1 VNRSAT
7 LRSLARMAVIGSL
20 ATTALVAP
28 AAASAGGPLDDD
40 CAGYDFYLK
49 IDNVGNGGV
58 ENGSYT
64 DGTPNVPTNW
74 DGQTITVTDSTGQAF
89 DWAAT
94 RPVDQVFVK
103 FGTDSFIAAG
113 GLAGH
118 VDNDDKNAISHVT
131 FCGNEPEATPT
142 PEPEPTPTPEPEV
155 TPTPEPEVTPTPEP
169 TGSVA
174 VETGTPNVTPPST
187 DTIEPQGPSS
197 TNSTPILLF
206 LGALVA
212 LAALVTPSA
221 RAKSRPR

>member
-1 VNRSAT
+1 
-7 LRSLARMAVIGSL
+7 
-20 ATTALVAP
+20 
-28 AAASAGGPLDDD
+28 
-40 CAGYDFYLK
+40 
-49 IDNVGNGGV
+49 
-58 ENGSYT
+58 
-64 DGTPNVPTNW
+64 VP
-74 DGQTITVTDSTGQAF
+74 
-89 DWAAT
+89 
-94 RPVDQVFVK
+94 
-103 FGTDSFIAAG
+103 
-113 GLAGH
+113 
-118 VDNDDKNAISHVT
+118 
-131 FCGNEPEATPT
+131 FCGKEPEATPT